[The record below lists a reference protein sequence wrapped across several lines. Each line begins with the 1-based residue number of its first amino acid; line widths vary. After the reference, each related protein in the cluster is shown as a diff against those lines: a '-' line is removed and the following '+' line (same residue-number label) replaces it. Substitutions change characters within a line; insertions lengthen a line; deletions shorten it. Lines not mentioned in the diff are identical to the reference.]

1 MNKEHTDGKA
11 ISVHSGG
18 LFAAA
23 NSGAGFESFYSRIF
37 SDARILRRY
46 LIKGGP
52 GTGKSSFMRRVADAA
67 EGEGYGVEYYRCSSD
82 YTSLDAI
89 VIENTVA
96 LLDATAPH
104 AMEPELA
111 GARDEILNLGQ
122 FWDSGALFDHR
133 EAISLL
139 SRTKSDGYAGAYRF
153 LEGAL
158 AVDKRSRELSESL
171 VRHAKL
177 DKAAMRMTEKIA
189 RGCGY
194 ECRIGICNSIGMKGR
209 ARLDYYERI
218 ARKIYVVEDHM
229 CTAHLF
235 LAGMARNAV
244 SNQNRICVSFD
255 PVNTS
260 CLDAVLFEESST
272 AFLSARQDISEEYSE
287 KIAGR
292 VNMKRFLQ
300 PPTSFS
306 SDEKR
311 RRAEFR
317 ADRRIYEGL
326 LDSAVRCLESAGEA
340 HFELEKI
347 YGACMDFEAQS
358 RFCNGFSARLC
369 DELGVMIKQHQQ
381 P

>member
-1 MNKEHTDGKA
+1 MNRENTDGRA

-23 NSGAGFESFYSRIF
+23 NSGAGFESFYSNIF

-67 EGEGYGVEYYRCSSD
+67 EGEGYRVEYYRCSSD

-122 FWDSGALFDHR
+122 FWDSGALFERR
-133 EAISLL
+133 EGISAL
-139 SRTKSDGYAGAYRF
+139 SRKKSDAYSGAYRF

-158 AVDKRSRELSESL
+158 ALDKRSRELSNSL

-177 DKAAMRMTEKIA
+177 DKAALRMTEKIA
-189 RGCGY
+189 RGGGY
-194 ECRIGICNSIGMKGR
+194 ECRIGICNSVGMKGR

-218 ARKIYVVEDHM
+218 AQRIYLVEDHM

-235 LAGMARNAV
+235 LEKMAHNAV

-260 CLDAVLFEESST
+260 CLDAVFFEESST
-272 AFLSARQDISEEYSE
+272 AFLSAHGDMLDGYSD
-287 KIAGR
+287 KIVGR

-300 PPTSFS
+300 ASASFFE
-306 SDEKR
+306 DEKR
-311 RRAEFR
+311 KRAEFR
-317 ADRRIYEGL
+317 ADRRIYDGL

-340 HFELEKI
+340 HFELERI
-347 YGACMDFEAQS
+347 YGSCMDFDAEG
-358 RFCNGFSARLC
+358 RFCQSFAVHVC
-369 DELGVMIKQHQQ
+369 EELEMLMGRKQ
-381 P
+381 

>member
-1 MNKEHTDGKA
+1 MNREYTGGRV

-23 NSGAGFESFYSRIF
+23 NSGVGFESFYPNIF

-67 EGEGYGVEYYRCSSD
+67 ESEGYGVEYYRCSSD

-104 AMEPELA
+104 AIEPELA
-111 GARDEILNLGQ
+111 GTRDEILNLGQ
-122 FWDSGALFDHR
+122 FWNSEALLARR
-133 EAISLL
+133 EEISAL
-139 SRTKSDGYAGAYRF
+139 SRKKSDAYLGAYRF

-158 AVDKRSRELSESL
+158 AIDKRSRELSGSL
-171 VRHAKL
+171 VRQAKL
-177 DKAAMRMTEKIA
+177 DKAARRMTEKIA
-189 RGCGY
+189 HGNGY
-194 ECRIGICNSIGMKGR
+194 ECRIGICNSVGMKGR
-209 ARLDYYERI
+209 ARLDYYERV
-218 ARKIYVVEDHM
+218 AQKIYVVEDHM

-235 LAGMARNAV
+235 LAKMAHNAV
-244 SNQNRICVSFD
+244 ENQNRICVSFD

-272 AFLSARQDISEEYSE
+272 VFLSAYDDMLEKYSD
-287 KIAGR
+287 KIVGR

-300 PPTSFS
+300 ASAS
-306 SDEKR
+306 CKDDEKR
-311 RRAEFR
+311 NKAEFR
-317 ADRRIYEGL
+317 SDRRIYDGL
-326 LDSAVRCLESAGEA
+326 LESSVRCLERAGEA
-340 HFELEKI
+340 HFELERI
-347 YGACMDFEAQS
+347 YGACMDFDAEG
-358 RFCNGFSARLC
+358 RFCQSFAVYIC
-369 DELGVMIKQHQQ
+369 DELEKLMGRKQYK
-381 P
+381 